1 MCFSFPGTTYLIEQ
15 NQDRKSKGGDNIIL
29 YALTD
34 GHGSYIRQD
43 IFSGKFVPVR
53 NQSLADT
60 WEQRVKA
67 QNILKNGLCKKD
79 KKRFHIIEIDDG
91 KGISESLH
99 KNVTV
104 SEMNSNDVVQDLHID
119 KVKELSENL
128 EENSQMDKWKTG
140 INTMTD
146 FVLDAEA
153 RKDELNKEMSDIDK
167 EITDIQHYIEL
178 NNLNAYQGFLAY
190 KMLQGRLRKRRKI
203 KNELHVLSQLGSC
216 KIDSAML
223 IDVQNA
229 IKELDN
235 KTYTPRILMELFE

>member
-1 MCFSFPGTTYLIEQ
+1 MLYFPRHNLSNRLKPRQKKKGSGIIIE
-15 NQDRKSKGGDNIIL
+15 

-34 GHGSYIRQD
+34 GHGSYIRHD

-53 NQSLADT
+53 NLSLADK
-60 WEQRVKA
+60 WEQRAKA

-91 KGISESLH
+91 KGITENT
-99 KNVTV
+99 KKEVAV
-104 SEMNSNDVVQDLHID
+104 SEMNSESGEQDLHIE
-119 KVKELSENL
+119 KVKELSDNL
-128 EENSQMDKWKTG
+128 KEDCQMDKWKSG
-140 INTMTD
+140 IEYMKD

-153 RKDELNKEMSDIDK
+153 RKEELSKEMSDIDK

-203 KNELHVLSQLGSC
+203 KNELHVLSQLGAC
-216 KIDSAML
+216 KVDSAML

-229 IKELDN
+229 IKELDSR
-235 KTYTPRILMELFE
+235 TYTPRILSELFE

>member
-1 MCFSFPGTTYLIEQ
+1 MKK
-15 NQDRKSKGGDNIIL
+15 NQDRKSKEVIIIIL

-34 GHGSYIRQD
+34 GHGSYIRHD
-43 IFSGKFVPVR
+43 IFSGKYVPVR

-60 WEQRVKA
+60 WEHRVKA

-79 KKRFHIIEIDDG
+79 KKRFHIVEIDDG
-91 KGISESLH
+91 KGIAECV
-99 KNVTV
+99 KKEITI
-104 SEMNSNDVVQDLHID
+104 SEMNANTDEENFHID
-119 KVKELSENL
+119 KVKELSDGL
-128 EENSQMDKWKTG
+128 EDDCQMEKWKSG
-140 INTMTD
+140 IDSMTE
-146 FVLDAEA
+146 FVLDAES

-203 KNELHVLSQLGSC
+203 KNELQILSQLGIC
-216 KIDSAML
+216 KVDSAML

-229 IKELDN
+229 IRELDN
-235 KTYTPRILMELFE
+235 KTYTPRILSELFE